1 VTKLEA
7 ARLARGWSQTKL
19 GWRARLAQS
28 QISGFEQRR
37 ITVGPEQAKR
47 LSRALGVPADE
58 LTQDA
63 ETKQASV

>member
-1 VTKLEA
+1 MTKLEA

-19 GWRARLAQS
+19 GWKARLAQS

-37 ITVGPEQAKR
+37 IMVGPEQAKR
-47 LSRALGVPADE
+47 LAKALGLRVDE

-63 ETKQASV
+63 DQGRA